1 LPNFQQIT
9 EEPVFIALTALEEF
23 WDTTGPVVFLGPWC
37 MRRSRMGAWRSLK
50 ASLAPNPYIEPD
62 ALKNAYYRT
71 QELRER
77 LLRQL
82 SERLNQLHDRREG
95 ERYWRILLGPW
106 LLWFVPAVYD
116 RYTRLEKALA
126 IWPKARFIGLANE
139 AFITPGD
146 TMGTAAALKS
156 DLYNL
161 QLFTAIADFLG
172 APITYRMPTGNN
184 DSPYSLLI
192 RGSWLRAA
200 IKKIITQ
207 MLSRR
212 APIQAKMT
220 YLSPKDSLQL
230 ELRLH
235 GLLGLLASPY
245 SYSTSSSTDGKSRA
259 VLGNLSLGEDA
270 VERVLASMVPTQL
283 PRCFVED
290 FERLGIE
297 QNKKYPKS
305 ARFIWSCNSWY
316 FDEPFK
322 RWAAEQATEGALLLG
337 MQHGGGYGCL
347 LLHSSEEHELSIT
360 DRYYSWGWTRGGFRA
375 NVIPMPATKLLN
387 LPSFAANP
395 SSKQALFVCTSSP
408 CYLMEFPNTPE
419 AFLAYLAWQ
428 ERFAKALPSTI
439 AEHLMIR
446 LHYEDLGWDMMERWA
461 DIAPTARIEM
471 ANARPLRKTMASAR
485 LCVFDHLSTT
495 FLEALAANQP
505 SVLFWNR
512 DLFLLR
518 PEAVPLFQQLEEAGV
533 LYHDPEAAAAATA
546 RAYEDVAAFWNA
558 PRVQDVRKTFC
569 SKYARTAADSRKQ
582 WVREL
587 KNLTIQEARKRKQH
601 QE

>member
-1 LPNFQQIT
+1 M
-9 EEPVFIALTALEEF
+9 
-23 WDTTGPVVFLGPWC
+23 D
-37 MRRSRMGAWRSLK
+37 AWQSLK
-50 ASLAPNPYIEPD
+50 ASLAPDPYCEPD

-82 SERLNQLHDRREG
+82 SERLNQMHGRREG
-95 ERYWRILLGPW
+95 EYYWRILLGPW
-106 LLWFVPAVYD
+106 LMWFVPAVYD

-146 TMGTAAALKS
+146 TMGTVAALKS

-161 QLFTAIADFLG
+161 QLFTTIADFLG
-172 APITYRMPTGNN
+172 APITYSMPTGEN
-184 DSPYSLLI
+184 DSPVSPSI
-192 RGSWLRAA
+192 RASWLRVET
-200 IKKIITQ
+200 KKRVARL
-207 MLSRR
+207 LSRR

-220 YLSPKDSLQL
+220 YLSLGNFL
-230 ELRLH
+230 RLGLRLH

-245 SYSTSSSTDGKSRA
+245 SYSISSPIDGKSRA
-259 VLGNLSLGEDA
+259 ALWNLSLGEGA
-270 VERVLASMVPTQL
+270 VERVLASLVPTQL

-290 FERLGIE
+290 FEQLGVE

-305 ARFIWSCNSWY
+305 TRLIWSCNSWY

-322 RWAAEQATEGALLLG
+322 RWAAEQANEGTLLLG

-347 LLHSSEEHELSIT
+347 LMHSSEEHELSIT

-375 NVIPMPATKLLN
+375 NVAPMPATKLLN
-387 LPSFAANP
+387 LPSFSVNP
-395 SSKQALFVCTSSP
+395 SGMSALFVCTSSP
-408 CYLMEFPNTPE
+408 RYLMEFPSTPE

-439 AEHLMIR
+439 VKRLTIR
-446 LHYEDLGWDMMERWA
+446 LHYEDLGWDMVERWK
-461 DIAPTARIEM
+461 DIAPTAHIERS
-471 ANARPLRKTMASAR
+471 NARPFRKAMASAR

-495 FLEALAANQP
+495 LLEAFVANQP
-505 SVLFWNR
+505 SVLFWNP

-518 PEAVPLFQQLEEAGV
+518 PEAVSLFQQLEEAGV
-533 LYHDPEAAAAATA
+533 LYRDPEAAAAASA
-546 RAYEDVAAFWNA
+546 RAYEDVTAFWNT
-558 PRVQDVRKTFC
+558 PRVQDARMAFC
-569 SKYARTAADSRKQ
+569 SKYARTAVDSRKQ
-582 WVREL
+582 WAHEL
-587 KNLTIQEARKRKQH
+587 KNILTIQEARRRKQH